1 MKKECVYIRG
11 CIFAIMKQI
20 EKGSNKFLVK
30 EDEEI
35 NVVEWNEIIEY
46 LIKECEE
53 CEKNEF

>member
-11 CIFAIMKQI
+11 CLFAIMQQL

-35 NVVEWNEIIEY
+35 NVVEWDEIIDY
-46 LIKECEE
+46 LIEQYKECE
-53 CEKNEF
+53 KQ